1 LLNRFIYLLTVLL
14 VAVKF
19 KRCRLVLAPVKL
31 LNKIKEK
38 GKIKMPLEQ
47 IFFLLFALLAI
58 VTSLGLVIFKDPV
71 HCALSLVFAFANI
84 AGVYILLG
92 AEFIAAIQVLVY
104 SGAILVLFLFVMMLL
119 QIRPGPSLNRLR
131 FFQTGLGP
139 ILAAGFL
146 VEVVLVVFTCG
157 FALNGGKITNE
168 NNTQAAKMQR
178 GAEYSVSV
186 DVIKASGPLTVE
198 GNPVA
203 IQPHTVGHTAA
214 LGKELYSTYLFP
226 FEVASIILLIAA
238 IGAIVIARR
247 SLVSDEDEEHPK
259 RRGIGLASIPAVGS
273 PQAHEV
279 ELQEKIGQRRQKAKE
294 RTVILKK

>member
-1 LLNRFIYLLTVLL
+1 M
-14 VAVKF
+14 A
-19 KRCRLVLAPVKL
+19 
-31 LNKIKEK
+31 
-38 GKIKMPLEQ
+38 LEQ
-47 IFFLLFALLAI
+47 LVFLVFALLAI

-119 QIRPGPSLNRLR
+119 QVRPGPSLNRLR
-131 FFQTGLGP
+131 FFQSGFGPVLGV
-139 ILAAGFL
+139 AFL
-146 VEVVLVVFTCG
+146 VEVVLVVLTSG
-157 FALNGGKITNE
+157 FVLNGGNITKP
-168 NNTQAAKMQR
+168 NNTQAAKMQA
-178 GAEYSVSV
+178 GVEYSVSV
-186 DVIKASGPLTVE
+186 NVIQAAGPLTIQ
-198 GNPVA
+198 GKA
-203 IQPHTVGHTAA
+203 DGIQPNTVGHTAA

-247 SLVSDEDEEHPK
+247 SLVSDEEEDHPK
-259 RRGIGLASIPAVGS
+259 RRGISLGSVPAQGS
-273 PQAHEV
+273 LQAFEV
-279 ELQEKIGQRRQKAKE
+279 ERQTSQSQRRKEAKK